1 MQANFHCQTCMLC
14 GMTYAPGEEADEKLH
29 AAHHAK
35 LVQGIRFHVSHSPAC
50 ACLIAVAMKALKC
63 WLSSHGMHVYE

>member
-1 MQANFHCQTCMLC
+1 MGAPVSVCEQGGAAQANFHCQTCMLC

-35 LVQGIRFHVSHSPAC
+35 LVQGIRFHVSSC
-50 ACLIAVAMKALKC
+50 SIAHKFCSV
-63 WLSSHGMHVYE
+63 